1 EIYRWLFKTHRK
13 NAQDI
18 RIRSLLEVEAFLEI
32 HRVWK
37 KHGYPF
43 DSLVPS
49 YATAIGSSADRPSS
63 LAELVGIIL
72 NRGVRYPVARIDELH
87 FASGTPYE
95 TLLHRKEFEGQ
106 KVLSSEIAT
115 VARSALIDV
124 AEGGTAQQIR
134 GAYVRSDGSP
144 VAVGGKTG
152 TGDNRH
158 YVFGRKGQLIE
169 SRVLNRAAVFVFF
182 IGDRFFGTITT
193 YVPGPAA
200 AGYAFTSSLPVRIL
214 KTMAPTLMPMIEMAE
229 PVATSVSKINTA
241 LSQSGRE
248 SSKNGT
254 LIYAGDNR

>member
-1 EIYRWLFKTHRK
+1 
-13 NAQDI
+13 
-18 RIRSLLEVEAFLEI
+18 
-32 HRVWK
+32 VWK

-63 LAELVGIIL
+63 LAELVGIIQ
-72 NRGVRYPVARIDELH
+72 NGGVRYPVVRIDELH

-95 TLLHRKEFEGQ
+95 TLLQRKESEGER
-106 KVLSSEIAT
+106 VLAPEIAS

-124 AEGGTAQQIR
+124 AEKGTAEQIR
-134 GAYVRSDGSP
+134 GAFVRSDGTP

-158 YVFGRKGQLIE
+158 NVFGRHGQLVE

-182 IGDRFFGTITT
+182 IGDRFFGAITT

-214 KTMAPTLMPMIEMAE
+214 KTMAPTLMPMIEVAE
-229 PVATSVSKINTA
+229 PNTA
-241 LSQSGRE
+241 MPH
-248 SSKNGT
+248 NGT
-254 LIYAGDNR
+254 NSKRLTGKVS